1 MRDRREQQV
10 PAELSSSLLY
20 CFFSPCTSPL
30 GRLTWLGGL
39 KLSCASLCSYK
50 TQLTLVSACS
60 SFKAFQHKFD
70 FPIFSMFVNTTFNI
84 VTLKLNLQTDKPAD
98 SGSAAFKDLPDATR
112 RAQTLI
118 GFSCSLGFLLMQCR
132 VSRMAAALLT

>member
-30 GRLTWLGGL
+30 GRLPWLGGL
-39 KLSCASLCSYK
+39 KLWYASVCSYQ

-60 SFKAFQHKFD
+60 SFKGFQHKFD
-70 FPIFSMFVNTTFNI
+70 FPIFSTFVHTTFNI

-98 SGSAAFKDLPDATR
+98 
-112 RAQTLI
+112 
-118 GFSCSLGFLLMQCR
+118 
-132 VSRMAAALLT
+132 AAALLLKISQTQPDERKRLSFFHAASGFCSCSVVCHAWPPHY